1 MHINSQ
7 TFPNT
12 YTPNSLQNKKME
24 NTKTEITATERDI
37 KFKMIWWN
45 LFIFVSFRGHRQFD
59 MRKKKTAYI
68 VQLVFS
74 FQPNKQKRFEGISLS
89 RKKYKKN
96 THTFLE
102 DANERRKFTHK
113 VERKYESK

>member
-89 RKKYKKN
+89 RKKYKKKH
-96 THTFLE
+96 THISGGCKREKKIHTQSRE
-102 DANERRKFTHK
+102 KIR
-113 VERKYESK
+113 V